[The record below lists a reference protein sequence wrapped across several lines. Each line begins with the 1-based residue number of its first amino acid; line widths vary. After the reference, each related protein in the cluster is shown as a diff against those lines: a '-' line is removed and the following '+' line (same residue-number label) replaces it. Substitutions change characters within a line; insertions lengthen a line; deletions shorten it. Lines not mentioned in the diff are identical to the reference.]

1 MSNLDIL
8 DQRVEAAYNQYSTQI
23 AELLDL
29 KLPNDMVKIRS
40 ICFVFVVAQTLLD
53 LTDEQALESLT
64 DGFSDFRID
73 AIHPSQV
80 IDGKFTVTI
89 FQAKYVHDLTKPL
102 TNFKETDIAGVLPAV
117 RHIRNPA
124 SVIPVNDR
132 LAPKIQEIQTQIA
145 AGDIPFVRVVICNNG
160 LSWKEDAQALIDA
173 ESYDD
178 QVTFEHV
185 NHDSICGLIQAQEPI
200 DAKLATKGKW
210 IEEPQ
215 GDKKVFIGKVPVRE
229 IEFLFNQYGDRLL
242 NTNIRKYLGIQ
253 KNSVNAAIKETLL
266 DDAQRAC
273 FYLFNNG
280 VTISCNSLEFPRG
293 MPQDVVLTI
302 KGIQIL
308 NGGQTCRTIQST
320 LSELAASGLSLEDA
334 YVLVRIYV
342 LPKDS
347 EDLVAKITLATNSQN
362 PVDLRDLRS
371 NEQRQKTL
379 EYGLSKLG
387 YTYHRFRSDASARS
401 VNAISSAKAA
411 ESVLAV
417 WRKHPF
423 QAKFHGK
430 KHFGDLYNSIFTE
443 SLNGAQVVLAHKI
456 LKFAEKKRRTPPPG
470 TPVFI
475 AYGSYYVAMLMGKYL
490 LESNSIN
497 LNQLNHSTFAAVD
510 TDWEKNDQKYLD
522 KAINKIGDALT
533 AQYGDRVLTP
543 RELAEAFRGS
553 ALKGRVLS

>member
-1 MSNLDIL
+1 MSNLDIV
-8 DQRVEAAYNQYSTQI
+8 DQRVQLIYDQYSSQI
-23 AELLDL
+23 AELLNL
-29 KLPNDMVKIRS
+29 ELPRDKIKIRS

-53 LTDEQALESLT
+53 LSDEDALECLT

-73 AIHPSQV
+73 ALHTSLAV
-80 IDGKFTVTI
+80 DGKFTVTI
-89 FQAKYVHDLTKPL
+89 FQAKYVHDLSKQL
-102 TNFKETDIAGVLPAV
+102 TNFKETDIACVIPAV
-117 RHIRNPA
+117 KHIRNPA

-132 LAPKIQEIQTQIA
+132 LAPKIQDIQTQTA
-145 AGDIPFVRVVICNNG
+145 AGEIPLVRVVICNNG
-160 LSWKEDAQALIDA
+160 LSWKEDAQAIINM

-185 NHDSICGLIQAQEPI
+185 NHDSICELMQANEPI
-200 DAKLATKGKW
+200 NARLATKGKW
-210 IEEPQ
+210 IEESH
-215 GDKKVFIGKVPVRE
+215 GDKKVFIGKAPVRE
-229 IEFLFNQYGDRLL
+229 IETLFNQHGDRLL
-242 NTNIRKYLGIQ
+242 NVNIRKFLGFQ
-253 KNSVNAAIKETLL
+253 RNSVNSAIKETLL
-266 DDAQRAC
+266 DDSQRAC

-302 KGIQIL
+302 KGIQVL

-320 LSELAASGLSLEDA
+320 LSELAASGRSLEDA

-342 LPKDS
+342 LPEDS

-371 NEQRQKTL
+371 NEQLQKNL
-379 EYGLSKLG
+379 EYSLVQLAYS
-387 YTYHRFRSDASARS
+387 YQRFRSTASARS
-401 VNAISSAKAA
+401 ANAISSAKAA

-417 WRKHPF
+417 WRQHPF

-430 KHFGDLYNSIFTE
+430 KHFGDLYSSIFTE
-443 SLNGAQVVLAHKI
+443 SLNGSQVILAHKI
-456 LKFAEKKRRTPPPG
+456 LKFAEKKRRTPPAG

-490 LESNSIN
+490 LEANSLN

-510 TDWEKNDQKYLD
+510 TDWEKNDQKFFD
-522 KAINKIGDALT
+522 KAIKKIGEALT